1 MAKGWTD
8 SSNSSPSSEWRFLD
22 TRSMARARPS
32 RTLISLLTLACWRW
46 NSSSFF
52 SSSTASMSASS
63 LCMIS
68 RSSSFSMRS
77 LSRCSRCI
85 FTFSISLSRSSCR
98 RFSAFKPSSL
108 GSTPLTRDFSIFLCH
123 TNRSVRLAS
132 PKGFTLSVYPAISP
146 CFSRAASF
154 LVIFAARCLRCSS
167 LFSVSESEESDEDE
181 WELDGSRLDLF
192 FFDLLLDFF
201 SFFSFLDFFSFLALF
216 ASLPG
221 APSLLLP
228 GMGKPCAAALAL
240 AIAPSLRA
248 LSSLMIA
255 SSSSALATALNAA
268 PSHASD
274 LLGEVPFSFSRN
286 PSCPHL
292 SSVDPASILAV
303 SFPWSVSILSDG
315 RGPPHLRQLSLNL
328 KFSAPQPH
336 FQSFFLAASSSL
348 SR

>member
-1 MAKGWTD
+1 MGSTLKSLPGG
-8 SSNSSPSSEWRFLD
+8 SPH
-22 TRSMARARPS
+22 
-32 RTLISLLTLACWRW
+32 
-46 NSSSFF
+46 
-52 SSSTASMSASS
+52 ASS
-63 LCMIS
+63 LFLDFL
-68 RSSSFSMRS
+68 SFPFADA
-77 LSRCSRCI
+77 L
-85 FTFSISLSRSSCR
+85 
-98 RFSAFKPSSL
+98 PD
-108 GSTPLTRDFSIFLCH
+108 STPLFH
-123 TNRSVRLAS
+123 RLPPLSAPS
-132 PKGFTLSVYPAISP
+132 LSSLLSVLSLR
-146 CFSRAASF
+146 SRFRFLSF
-154 LVIFAARCLRCSS
+154 F
-167 LFSVSESEESDEDE
+167 
-181 WELDGSRLDLF
+181 
-192 FFDLLLDFF
+192 LL

-228 GMGKPCAAALAL
+228 GMGKPCAAVLAL
-240 AIAPSLRA
+240 AIATSLRA